1 VRLLSADDPEKQD
14 RTLDLFERA
23 QSGEIDLM
31 TSEAIVAETIY
42 VLTSARLYGA
52 SRETVAQSLLGL
64 LSLHSVYLDNK
75 DIVLAALQRFATSRF
90 SFADC
95 LCIEHA
101 RRHTAGM
108 VFTYDRGFDR
118 VPDIRRLEP

>member
-1 VRLLSADDPEKQD
+1 LLGADDADKLE
-14 RTLDLFERA
+14 RTLNLFERA

-31 TSEAIVAETIY
+31 TSEAIVAETIF
-42 VLTSARLYGA
+42 VLTSTRLYGA
-52 SRETVAQSLLGL
+52 SRETVAQALLAL
-64 LSLHSVYLDNK
+64 FSIHNVHIDNK
-75 DIVLAALQRFATSRF
+75 EVILAALQRFAASRF
-90 SFADC
+90 AFADC

-101 RRHTAGM
+101 RRQTAGM

>member
-1 VRLLSADDPEKQD
+1 MRLLSADDPEKQE

-23 QSGEIDLM
+23 QSGEIDLL
-31 TSEAIVAETIY
+31 TSEAIVAETVF
-42 VLTSARLYGA
+42 VLTSARLYAA
-52 SRETVAQSLLGL
+52 SRETVAQSLLAL
-64 LSLHSVYLDNK
+64 LSIQSVHMDNK
-75 DIVLAALQRFATSRF
+75 EVILAALQRFGASRF
-90 SFADC
+90 AFADC

-101 RRHTAGM
+101 RRRTAGM

>member
-1 VRLLSADDPEKQD
+1 M
-14 RTLDLFERA
+14 FERA

-42 VLTSARLYGA
+42 VLTSDRLYGA
-52 SRETVAQSLLGL
+52 SRETVATSL
-64 LSLHSVYLDNK
+64 LSLLSMHSLHLDHK
-75 DIVLAALQRFATSRF
+75 DIILAALQRFAASRF

-101 RRHTAGM
+101 RQRTAGM

-118 VPDIRRLEP
+118 VLDIRRLEP